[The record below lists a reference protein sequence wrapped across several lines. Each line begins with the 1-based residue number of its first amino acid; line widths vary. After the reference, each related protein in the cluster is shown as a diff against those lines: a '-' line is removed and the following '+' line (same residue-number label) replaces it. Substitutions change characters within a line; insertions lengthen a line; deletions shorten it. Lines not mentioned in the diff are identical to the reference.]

1 MKQVQKGDRVR
12 IDYTGKLED
21 GTIFDTTLDIEEC
34 ESDDCASDDCG
45 CEAGPMDMTIGEGD
59 FFAQVEDALVGMV
72 PGGKKTV
79 VIPAGEGFGEYD
91 EERVFTVPRSHLP
104 EELVPEVGQELTLT
118 NEDNE
123 SLEVVVVEVNAEEVT
138 FDANHPLA
146 GEDLTYEIELLEIL

>member
-1 MKQVQKGDRVR
+1 MKQAKKGDRVL

-45 CEAGPMDMTIGEGD
+45 CEAGPMEMTIGDGD
-59 FFAQVEDALVGMV
+59 FFDRVEDSLIGMA

-79 VIPAGEGFGEYD
+79 VIPAEDGFGEYD
-91 EERVFTVPRSHLP
+91 EERVFTVPRSDLP
-104 EELVPEVGQELTLT
+104 KELVPEVGQELTLT
-118 NEDNE
+118 NEDDE
-123 SLEVVVVEVNAEEVT
+123 SLEVVVVEVSDEEVT